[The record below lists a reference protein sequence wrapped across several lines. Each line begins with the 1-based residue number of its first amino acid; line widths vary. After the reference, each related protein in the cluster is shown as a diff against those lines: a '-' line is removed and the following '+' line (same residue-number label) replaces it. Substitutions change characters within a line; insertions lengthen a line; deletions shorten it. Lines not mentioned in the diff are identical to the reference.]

1 MPGIGQDLLD
11 VPFGEM
17 VRNLGLA
24 IAEGQTAMDRNS
36 LETLKELVAT
46 QVEIITDVT
55 EVIEPVEREVT
66 AGGEPIT
73 ISGARVNASG
83 VPPESRT
90 INMLQAGLLPTFY
103 QFTEASI
110 EVKLS
115 ITMREDRAAQSTS
128 QQGASEYASQ
138 GAVWWGFGSSRAY
151 ASSVDYRTQNTYGYA
166 ATGSSVLRA
175 TLRPV
180 PPPSR
185 LSPGVTTVDT
195 VRQPPL
201 VTQTPG

>member
-1 MPGIGQDLLD
+1 VPGIGQDLLD

-46 QVEIITDVT
+46 EVEIITEVT
-55 EVIEPVEREVT
+55 EVVEPVTREVT
-66 AGGEPIT
+66 AGGET
-73 ISGARVNASG
+73 IEVTGAQIDATG
-83 VPPESRT
+83 VGPETRT

-103 QFTEASI
+103 QFTEALVD
-110 EVKLS
+110 VKLS

-128 QQGASEYASQ
+128 QQGASEYSRE

-151 ASSVDYRTQNTYGYA
+151 ASSVDYRTQNTYGYQ
-166 ATGSSVLRA
+166 ATGASHLHA

-185 LSPGVTTVDT
+185 LAPAVTTIDT
-195 VRQPPL
+195 VREPTL
-201 VTQTPG
+201 VTRTPG